1 MPVIKDFHIF
11 KYGGPGLFAGLK
23 PLPDQPFIFHLAPKC
38 LHWCVVPTVA
48 LPGHAANKSALFEY
62 ILIIL
67 RAILAATIGV
77 NEYAVGRPS
86 SLVTQGDGS
95 LESFV
100 LLQPAVQPG
109 HEDLKQAIKVSV
121 SIGSSKSSSEQTVHI
136 SAGNTV
142 TIMANAGN
150 VNLTGT
156 KIDAQD
162 ITIKAV
168 GDINLKAAQ
177 NQQQVQSDS
186 KSSAWGAG
194 LELGTGIFGSY
205 QQGRSNENASTTTH
219 SGSSLI
225 AADTITLVSGQDT
238 NLIGSQVEGAKV
250 VAVIGADLN
259 IASLQDIDN
268 YSANSKNTGIRVGI
282 GSGITGS
289 FSKGQTN
296 SAYQSVTE
304 QAGIYVG
311 KDGFNIEV
319 GGNTDLKGAVI
330 ASEATADKNKL
341 STDTLTFSDIENKAE
356 YSASSTGVNLDTRK
370 TADTKDA
377 GYTPNIGVKV
387 SDDADSTTTSAI
399 AAGTI
404 EIRSNPNQDVSGLSR
419 DTANSLNALGKIF
432 DKKTVEEQQELAQ
445 LFGELAYEQVHK
457 ISKDNGWDESSPQK
471 IALHAFVGAVMADL
485 GGGDAL
491 SGAAGAGVNE
501 AVQKELAKIFKDNPD
516 LHQWASAIIGAAAAT
531 VVGGDAQTGGSTAAS
546 GTKNNFLSDWQKE
559 QREQAIKDKDWETVA
574 YWDAIDKAQDLAI
587 YDLGLYGVNLNA
599 PENSGLLQTVS
610 KLGQEIAAS
619 PDFQGSLLSNA
630 PSVDSSTLIAAGV
643 IGTAVVVAGV
653 TLYKYNGVWVKVAGS
668 STGTAVVTLKSPEL
682 LNELSQS
689 GAKYTAEN
697 IVAIEPQMVN

>member
-1 MPVIKDFHIF
+1 
-11 KYGGPGLFAGLK
+11 
-23 PLPDQPFIFHLAPKC
+23 
-38 LHWCVVPTVA
+38 
-48 LPGHAANKSALFEY
+48 
-62 ILIIL
+62 
-67 RAILAATIGV
+67 
-77 NEYAVGRPS
+77 
-86 SLVTQGDGS
+86 
-95 LESFV
+95 
-100 LLQPAVQPG
+100 
-109 HEDLKQAIKVSV
+109 
-121 SIGSSKSSSEQTVHI
+121 
-136 SAGNTV
+136 
-142 TIMANAGN
+142 MANAGN